1 MRIVFFGEDSFSAIV
16 LESLILAKHDIAAV
30 FCPIY
35 KNNIHVRL
43 ELVCK
48 KNKISFQRVS
58 DINSEDVQFF
68 LNHLN
73 IDLIAV
79 CHFEKVLK
87 KNIIDIPKLGC
98 INLHPSLLPNYRGL
112 SPQHWPIINGDYE
125 TGITVHFINEGI
137 DTGDII
143 LQRKIP
149 IDSNIY
155 VAEMQRNMLSV
166 YKNIMSDAII
176 LIRKNDVN
184 FINQNNLS
192 GSYYGKLKES
202 HCVIDLNNSFQV
214 AYNLIR
220 GVSMPYYGANIGN
233 FRIWKAKPLEKK
245 INDQI
250 EQEFKVNGIY
260 FNTKWGDIIKFMDG
274 SLIVEKYSKIVK
286 HER

>member
-98 INLHPSLLPNYRGL
+98 RNSSSAFNSPEVIAECDRKFFDLINCAPVHSNLVYCSWIHSFKDVSPNCV
-112 SPQHWPIINGDYE
+112 SIF
-125 TGITVHFINEGI
+125 T
-137 DTGDII
+137 I
-143 LQRKIP
+143 LC
-149 IDSNIY
+149 Y
-155 VAEMQRNMLSV
+155 
-166 YKNIMSDAII
+166 
-176 LIRKNDVN
+176 
-184 FINQNNLS
+184 
-192 GSYYGKLKES
+192 
-202 HCVIDLNNSFQV
+202 NS
-214 AYNLIR
+214 I
-220 GVSMPYYGANIGN
+220 
-233 FRIWKAKPLEKK
+233 
-245 INDQI
+245 
-250 EQEFKVNGIY
+250 
-260 FNTKWGDIIKFMDG
+260 
-274 SLIVEKYSKIVK
+274 
-286 HER
+286 